1 MDSPAAVPTTRTLAA
16 PAAATAA
23 ARPDAL
29 GQARETAEAL
39 LAEGRPADAVDFV
52 LTALAAVL
60 RSTRELELLVARLR
74 RGGHR
79 SERTTAEQLGFLLEQ
94 LAALTP
100 APAVDPAA
108 EARDDAALEQE
119 IETEHARAAQAAAE
133 GNAPSPP
140 RRARDWA
147 APGAP
152 RVRHHCAVPA
162 AARICATC
170 GRPLRPMGA
179 DETYMLEYVPGHF
192 EEHAY
197 VLEKLACGRC
207 KNAVTTA
214 AGPEK
219 VLERSAAGASTLAR
233 IIVSKYADHLPL
245 TRQQRIYARDGVT
258 IPVSTLADWVA
269 GVGELVAPLTDVLAA
284 RARGAFVVG
293 TDATGLRVLDPQSP
307 AHIELG
313 TIWCV
318 VGDERDVSYH
328 YAETGRGE
336 DGPWRFLQGRRGYL
350 QADAASVFDRLY
362 NGKEAAAIEVGC
374 WAHSRRKFIALQ
386 ETDCR
391 VSYPIMLMNRLYRIE
406 RLGDAKRL
414 GPPERV
420 ELRRERCPPVLD
432 KLGYWLAAT
441 VNAEPPASE
450 LAKAARYVVNQ
461 WQALNRFLED
471 GRLKL
476 DNNLCEQ
483 QLRAIALGRHN
494 YLFAGSH
501 AAAHRAARL
510 YSLVRTCALHGVA
523 PLPYLTDV
531 LPKLASRVYSDRL
544 EDLLPDRW
552 QAVQHGILQS

>member
-1 MDSPAAVPTTRTLAA
+1 LR
-16 PAAATAA
+16 
-23 ARPDAL
+23 
-29 GQARETAEAL
+29 QARETAEAL
-39 LAEGRPADAVDFV
+39 LADGRSADAVDFV

-60 RSTRELELLVARLR
+60 RSTRALELLVARLR

-79 SERTTAEQLGFLLEQ
+79 SERTDAEQLGFLLEQ
-94 LAALTP
+94 LAALTLP
-100 APAVDPAA
+100 PTVDPVA
-108 EARDDAALEQE
+108 EARDDAALDQE
-119 IETEHARAAQAAAE
+119 IETAQARAKSAAAE
-133 GNAPSPP
+133 GHAPSPP
-140 RRARDWA
+140 RRPRDWV

-152 RVRHHCAVPA
+152 RVQHQCTVA
-162 AARICATC
+162 AEARTCATC
-170 GRPLRPMGA
+170 GRPLSALGV
-179 DETYMLEYVPGHF
+179 DETYTLEYVPGHF

-197 VLEKLACGRC
+197 ALEKLACGRC
-207 KNAVTTA
+207 KDAVTTA
-214 AGPEK
+214 AGPVK

-245 TRQQRIYARDGVT
+245 TRQHRIYARDGVT

-284 RARGAFVVG
+284 RVRDAFLVG

-318 VGDERDVSYH
+318 VGDERDVIYH

-336 DGPWRFLQGRRGYL
+336 DGPWRFLAGRRGYL

-362 NGKEAAAIEVGC
+362 NGKEASAIEVGC
-374 WAHSRRKFIALQ
+374 WAHARRKFIALQ

-406 RLGDAKRL
+406 RLAEAKRL
-414 GPPERV
+414 EASERV

-441 VNAEPPASE
+441 VNTEPPASE
-450 LAKAARYVVNQ
+450 LAKASRYVVNQ
-461 WQALNRFLED
+461 WQALSRFLED
-471 GRLKL
+471 GRLTL

-523 PLPYLTDV
+523 PLTYLTDV
-531 LPKLASRVYSDRL
+531 LPKLASGAYAERL

-552 QAVQHGILQS
+552 LTLQHGILQS

>member
-1 MDSPAAVPTTRTLAA
+1 MPASTAGAASPA
-16 PAAATAA
+16 
-23 ARPDAL
+23 RPEAFR
-29 GQARETAEAL
+29 QARETAEAL
-39 LAEGRPADAVDFV
+39 LADGRPADAVDFV

-60 RSTRELELLVARLR
+60 QSTRELELLVARLR

-79 SERTTAEQLGFLLEQ
+79 SERTNAEQLGFLLEQ

-100 APAVDPAA
+100 APPVDPAV

-119 IETEHARAAQAAAE
+119 IEQEHARAQAAVAAE
-133 GNAPSPP
+133 GTAPSP
-140 RRARDWA
+140 RRSRDWTA
-147 APGAP
+147 ASAP
-152 RVRHHCAVPA
+152 RVQHQCTVAA
-162 AARICATC
+162 AARTCATC
-170 GRPLRPMGA
+170 GQPLKGLGA
-179 DETYMLEYVPGHF
+179 DLTYTLEYVPGHF
-192 EEHAY
+192 EEHEYA
-197 VLEKLACGRC
+197 LEKLACGRC

-284 RARGAFVVG
+284 RTLGAFVVG

-318 VGDERDVSYH
+318 VGDARDVSYH

-336 DGPWRFLQGRRGYL
+336 DGPWRFLRGRRGYL

-362 NGKEAAAIEVGC
+362 NGQEASAIEVGC
-374 WAHSRRKFIALQ
+374 WAHARRKFIALQ

-406 RLGDAKRL
+406 RLGDAKQL
-414 GPPERV
+414 GPTGRA

-450 LAKAARYVVNQ
+450 LAKASRYVVNQ
-461 WQALNRFLED
+461 WHALNRFLED
-471 GRLKL
+471 GRLRL

-523 PLPYLTDV
+523 PLAYLTDV
-531 LPKLASRVYSDRL
+531 LPKLASGAYATRL

-552 QAVQHGILQS
+552 QALQHGVLTS